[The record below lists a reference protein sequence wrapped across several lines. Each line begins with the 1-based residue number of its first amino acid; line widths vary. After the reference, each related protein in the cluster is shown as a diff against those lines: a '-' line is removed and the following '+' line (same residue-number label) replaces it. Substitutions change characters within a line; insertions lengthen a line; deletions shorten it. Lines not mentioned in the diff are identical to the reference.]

1 MKKILIA
8 SIFAFSFMFVG
19 APTPAIAADCG
30 TAAQCMQS
38 GADIA
43 GNGSSNKVSANVLI
57 KRIVNVLLFVL
68 GAVSVIMIIFGGI
81 KYTTSNGDQNK
92 VVSAKNTIVY
102 SVVGVIV
109 ALLAYAIVNFV
120 ISSFSS

>member
-19 APTPAIAADCG
+19 VPTPAIAADCS

-68 GAVSVIMIIFGGI
+68 GAISVIMIIFGGI